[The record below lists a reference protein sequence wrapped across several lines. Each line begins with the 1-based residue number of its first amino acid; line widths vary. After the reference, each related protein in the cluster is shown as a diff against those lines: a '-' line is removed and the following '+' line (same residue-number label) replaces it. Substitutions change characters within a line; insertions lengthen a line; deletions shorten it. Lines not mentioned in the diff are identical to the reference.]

1 MSSVFKE
8 RVTTRMSIISRS
20 PLGEC
25 ERALFYFEEPLPGY
39 GHCLHTYAGDGTPL
53 PSFAGRPFV
62 LPLKGSIEEL
72 AEFYWDVLNPEHRVA
87 LVVKLISIESGRSM
101 VHIINRF

>member
-1 MSSVFKE
+1 
-8 RVTTRMSIISRS
+8 
-20 PLGEC
+20 
-25 ERALFYFEEPLPGY
+25 
-39 GHCLHTYAGDGTPL
+39 
-53 PSFAGRPFV
+53 V